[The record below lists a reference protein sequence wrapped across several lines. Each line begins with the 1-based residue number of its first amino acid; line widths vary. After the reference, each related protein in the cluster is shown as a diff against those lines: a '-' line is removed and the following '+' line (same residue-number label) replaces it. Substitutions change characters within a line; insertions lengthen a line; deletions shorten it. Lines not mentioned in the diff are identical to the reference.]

1 MVVKKDQLN
10 VKKDQGTISSFEK
23 IIFIAL
29 SSLSLLFLFITC
41 WLLLTGDDVI
51 FVHGSN
57 ITPRH
62 LCVLVYVQTFFLGQV
77 VSCKHTNNSEMEQM
91 NWLF

>member
-10 VKKDQGTISSFEK
+10 AQRGTKKINAFEK
-23 IIFIAL
+23 LFFIML
-29 SSLSLLFLFITC
+29 SSLSLLFLLITC

-51 FVHGSN
+51 LIHGSN